1 MKSFLLLLG
10 LATATSAL
18 ADGLPTTPYISV
30 QGAAETRVEPDMLT
44 LGFGLTTTDR
54 DQAKAKAAVSEKSA
68 AVFKLLE
75 RLRIGDDAI
84 VAHAI
89 SVNENYE
96 FTSGKREFNG
106 YTVSRPFVVR
116 LKKLDLYPQLVDG
129 LIELHVESIDNAQPG
144 YSKATESQA
153 ALKKSALEQAHQQA
167 EDIATGM
174 DMRVTGVFAVSPI
187 AFGEIPRVIFGGS
200 EPAPHAR
207 NLAMASAKGAE
218 GDKYVFDKLT
228 FSEHLHVIFL
238 VEPRGK

>member
-1 MKSFLLLLG
+1 MKSLLLLLG
-10 LATATSAL
+10 LATVTSAL
-18 ADGLPTTPYISV
+18 ADGLPTAPYIYV

-75 RLRIGDDAI
+75 KLHISDDAI

-96 FTSGKREFNG
+96 FTNGKREFNG
-106 YTVSRPFVVR
+106 YTVSRAFSVR
-116 LKKLDLYPQLVDG
+116 LNDLKLYPELVNGLVD
-129 LIELHVESIDNAQPG
+129 LRVESIDSAQPG

-153 ALKKSALEQAHQQA
+153 ALKKTALEQARQQA

-174 DMRVTGVFAVSPI
+174 DMRVTAVFAVSPI

-200 EPAPHAR
+200 EPAPYAR
-207 NLAMASAKGAE
+207 NLAMVSAKGAE
-218 GDKYVFDKLT
+218 GDKYIFDKLT
-228 FSEHLHVIFL
+228 FSERLHVIFL
-238 VEPRGK
+238 IEPRGK